1 MVVTK
6 GFLETKDIRTTIIF
20 DITVLTQNTGNSPK
34 NRSAQAMEMTIIAE
48 VHGIIGHGTV

>member
-6 GFLETKDIRTTIIF
+6 DFLKTRDICTTLFF